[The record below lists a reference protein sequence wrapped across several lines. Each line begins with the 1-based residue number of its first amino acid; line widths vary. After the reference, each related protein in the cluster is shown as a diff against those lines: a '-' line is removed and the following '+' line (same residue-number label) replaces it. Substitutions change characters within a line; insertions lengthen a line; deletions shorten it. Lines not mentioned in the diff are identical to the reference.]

1 MANRQLATAGVF
13 WNVVQT
19 LGERFFQ
26 TLVFFVVARLL
37 DPTAFGLAAMAVA
50 PAAVFTAVMQGA
62 SQVIV
67 QDREASPAFISAAFW
82 FNIVAGLALGV
93 FVLMTSGP
101 VSLLVHAPAVA
112 PLMMATASVPLLAG
126 LGAVSQGVMTRH
138 FEFRMLAIRRTIGIS
153 VAGLACVVLAWLG
166 YGAWSLVIQAILT
179 PAVMSVVALLAG
191 PVRVIEPFTGSEV
204 RRVVR
209 QSGLLCGSTALIQ
222 GNTRLSDLVVGY
234 FAGPAGA
241 GAFRLARTV
250 VDLILSVTFTPL
262 SNVLLPIFAKAN
274 ENPERTLSMYVKI
287 VVSCSLIFSGVEIC
301 TIFGAESFRMVFMGS
316 SWPGLGW
323 ILILLAPLFPTMA
336 ISPSQPL
343 LIARGRSGAVLWANF
358 ARLVASTICLA
369 FGSKL
374 AGVNGAAVGYTVCTY
389 LALVSM
395 LLFMRHEVPEMR
407 AMLTLRVLVPQILAL
422 VVGLGGYLLALRLG
436 LHPANII
443 QAVAALIV
451 VLAIFAGCCL
461 VLCRQELDVAI
472 DVLPVPGGLKTKI
485 RNVLR
490 IFPKGLVHEL

>member
-1 MANRQLATAGVF
+1 
-13 WNVVQT
+13 
-19 LGERFFQ
+19 
-26 TLVFFVVARLL
+26 
-37 DPTAFGLAAMAVA
+37 
-50 PAAVFTAVMQGA
+50 
-62 SQVIV
+62 
-67 QDREASPAFISAAFW
+67 
-82 FNIVAGLALGV
+82 
-93 FVLMTSGP
+93 
-101 VSLLVHAPAVA
+101 VA

-153 VAGLACVVLAWLG
+153 VAGLACVVLAWMG

-179 PAVMSVVALLAG
+179 PAVMSAVALLAG

-287 VVSCSLIFSGVEIC
+287 VVSCSLIFFGGGDLHDLRRGSLPHGVYGRELA
-301 TIFGAESFRMVFMGS
+301 GA
-316 SWPGLGW
+316 GLGPDP
-323 ILILLAPLFPTMA
+323 A
-336 ISPSQPL
+336 
-343 LIARGRSGAVLWANF
+343 
-358 ARLVASTICLA
+358 
-369 FGSKL
+369 
-374 AGVNGAAVGYTVCTY
+374 GAAVSDHGHFSLAAFADRTRAFGRGALGEFCPAGCQHRLSGHRQQAGRGEWCGGGYTVCTY

-395 LLFMRHEVPEMR
+395 LLFMRREIPELR
-407 AMLTLRVLVPQILAL
+407 AVLTLRVLVPQLLAL
-422 VVGLGGYLLALRLG
+422 AIGLGGYLLALRLG
-436 LHPANII
+436 LHPANIV

-461 VLCRQELDVAI
+461 ILCRQELDVAI
-472 DVLPVPGGLKTKI
+472 DVLPVPGGLKNKI

-490 IFPKGLVHEL
+490 IFPKGLAHEL